1 MGFLPL
7 LLPHARDPMTNA
19 AAPSLMPEAFPAV
32 TTPPSNSGLSLASWS
47 SVVSRRG
54 CSSRL
59 IFSPAAS
66 FFLGGRVMAWI
77 SPWKKPSFS
86 AVAYFCWEAS
96 ANSSACSRVM
106 PRSCATL
113 SPVCGIEWS
122 PNCLMNR
129 GFGKR
134 VPMVLSYS
142 FTSLL

>member
-1 MGFLPL
+1 MADGDRAAVRID
-7 LLPHARDPMTNA
+7 ARVLEVDAHQLEA
-19 AAPSLMPEAFPAV
+19 AEHLAGE
-32 TTPPSNSGLSLASWS
+32 GL
-47 SVVSRRG
+47 VSRRG

-66 FFLGGRVMAWI
+66 FFLAGRVMAWI

-106 PRSCATL
+106 PKSFATL

-142 FTSLL
+142 LTSLL